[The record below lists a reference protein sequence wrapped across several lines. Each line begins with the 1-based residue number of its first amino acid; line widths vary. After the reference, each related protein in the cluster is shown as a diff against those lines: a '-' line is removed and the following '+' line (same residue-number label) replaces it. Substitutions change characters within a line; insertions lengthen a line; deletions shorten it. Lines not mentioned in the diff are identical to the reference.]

1 MDGKLLIMALTGI
14 MFDIIT
20 GFLKAGY
27 LKEINSTSL
36 REGLYHKITEVII
49 LSGGL
54 LLDHATSYVGVD
66 FDMNIFPWLSL
77 YILITEIISILEN
90 LCEVNEELRKIL
102 SPYLRKLQRKK
113 EALEDGDAG
122 DIQGIAGR
130 GLSDS

>member
-1 MDGKLLIMALTGI
+1 MDGKMLIMALIGI
-14 MFDIIT
+14 AFDIIT

-36 REGLYHKITEVII
+36 REGLYHKMTEIII

-54 LLDHATSYVGVD
+54 LLDHATGYVGLD
-66 FDMNIFPWLSL
+66 FDMNVFPWLAL

-122 DIQGIAGR
+122 DIQSITGR
-130 GLSDS
+130 GL